1 MLGVT
6 DCVADRIR
14 PGVCT
19 SPEKINQAKTELD
32 TTSNRGS
39 LKNEKE
45 KEKTYYL
52 VSRSAEERDAIAW
65 MLQPPM
71 NKYEEYETRNG
82 KTVTRLTR
90 YGREVAKAELLEI
103 LSLGPRSTEQLRG
116 TRKFHGTHTLSAY
129 QVRSLLRE
137 TGRVTES
144 VDGYGM
150 RTRTIWSLKT

>member
-1 MLGVT
+1 M
-6 DCVADRIR
+6 
-14 PGVCT
+14 
-19 SPEKINQAKTELD
+19 KK
-32 TTSNRGS
+32 
-39 LKNEKE
+39 KNIKNI
-45 KEKTYYL
+45 TI

-90 YGREVAKAELLEI
+90 HGREVAKAELLEI
-103 LSLGPRSTEQLRG
+103 LSHGPRSTEQLRG

-137 TGRVTES
+137 TGHVIES
-144 VDGYGM
+144 IDGYGM
-150 RTRTIWSLKT
+150 RTRTIWSLKA